1 MPNSGQTP
9 LDRAT
14 RLRRVADVLATEVG
28 GEMVM
33 MDIEKGVYFGLDPI
47 GTDIWKRLEESM
59 TVAALAVTLVQVYDA
74 DIACIERDVLVLL
87 TMMVDQGLVEVC

>member
-14 RLRRVADVLATEVG
+14 RLRRVPDVLATEVG

-47 GTDIWKRLEESM
+47 GTDIWNRLSESM
-59 TVAALAVTLVQVYDA
+59 TVAALAVALVQVYDA
-74 DIACIERDVLVLL
+74 DIASIERDVLVLL
-87 TMMVDQGLVEVC
+87 KRMVEQGLVEVC

>member
-1 MPNSGQTP
+1 MPNSGQAP

-14 RLRRVADVLATEVG
+14 RLRRVPDVLATEVG

-33 MDIEKGVYFGLDPI
+33 MDVQKGVYFGLDPI

-59 TVAALAVTLVQVYDA
+59 TVAALAAALVQVYDA
-74 DIACIERDVLVLL
+74 DIACIEHDVLALL
-87 TMMVDQGLVEVC
+87 TRMVDQGLLEVC

>member
-1 MPNSGQTP
+1 MPFLAKRLFESHMPNSGQAP

-33 MDIEKGVYFGLDPI
+33 MDVEKGVYFGLDPI
-47 GTDIWKRLEESM
+47 GTDIWKRLEAPM
-59 TVAALAVTLVQVYDA
+59 GLIDA
-74 DIACIERDVLVLL
+74 HIDAKGFSC
-87 TMMVDQGLVEVC
+87 T